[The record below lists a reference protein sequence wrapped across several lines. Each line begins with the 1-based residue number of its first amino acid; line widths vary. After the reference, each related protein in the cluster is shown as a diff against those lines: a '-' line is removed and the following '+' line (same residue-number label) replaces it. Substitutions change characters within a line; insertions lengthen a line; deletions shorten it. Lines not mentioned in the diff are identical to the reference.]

1 MDGWM
6 DGWMINRHRQMQ
18 MNADDN
24 QMDKDEQ
31 TDDRLK
37 SYPNDINLFDRVD
50 FFRELE
56 EYC

>member
-1 MDGWM
+1 
-6 DGWMINRHRQMQ
+6 

>member
-18 MNADDN
+18 MNAYDN
-24 QMDKDEQ
+24 QMDIVEQ